1 MTIDLSG
8 QVAIVTGAGG
18 GMGRAYAL
26 ELAHRGAAVVV
37 NDYGGGVLGEQNGS
51 AGPADAVVAEIV
63 GAGGRAITS
72 SLAVG
77 SARHAK
83 AILQSA
89 LDAFGRIDILV
100 NNAGTGIAGCF
111 TAHED
116 EAIERHYATNLIGGH
131 HLMRAV
137 WPHMSGQNY
146 GRILNVSSN
155 GALGVGGNA
164 PYAAAKA
171 GMLGL
176 TLDAAIEGKPQGI
189 LVNAVMP
196 TAYSRLIE
204 QMPDLATV
212 AWFRDNLKPEQV
224 AAAMTWF
231 LSRDCTETGRILLTG
246 GGRLSSLIFAETGE
260 IFDPMIS
267 AEIVA
272 QKIGQV
278 LDEAVLAPVHN
289 QAEAGARYFRHL
301 AWTANAGPEY
311 GPDVV
316 GASPSSGNGV

>member
-1 MTIDLSG
+1 MSVDFKG

-26 ELAHRGAAVVV
+26 ELARWGASVIV
-37 NDYGGGVLGEQNGS
+37 NDYGGSVLGEQDGS
-51 AGPADAVVAEIV
+51 AGPADAVAAEIIA
-63 GAGGRAITS
+63 AGGQAVAS
-72 SLAVG
+72 GVPVG
-77 SARHAK
+77 SAANAR
-83 AILQSA
+83 AIVQAA

-100 NNAGTGIAGCF
+100 NNAGTGIAGPF
-111 TAHED
+111 TAHDD

-131 HLMRAV
+131 HLIRAA
-137 WPHMSGQNY
+137 WPHMAQQAY
-146 GRILNVSSN
+146 GRVLNISSN

-176 TLDAAIEGKPQGI
+176 TLDAAIEGKPLGI

-196 TAYSRLIE
+196 TSYSRLIE
-204 QMPDLATV
+204 QIPDPATV

-231 LSRDCTETGRILLTG
+231 LSRNCTATGRILLAG

-260 IFDPMIS
+260 IFDRAINADLVARNIS
-267 AEIVA
+267 TIF
-272 QKIGQV
+272 
-278 LDEAVLAPVHN
+278 DEATLTPVHN

-301 AWTANAGPEY
+301 PWTAGDAPDF
-311 GPDVV
+311 GPDVER
-316 GASPSSGNGV
+316 G